1 MLSLLFGHKVHV
13 GLTFL
18 QEHYL
23 RCYCLGLVFL
33 LCKCDLKSKPLG
45 SPLRRPAPAPQPAP
59 GEGSSGRA
67 RPRPRLQP
75 RAPVPRGDE
84 GPGR

>member
-33 LCKCDLKSKPLG
+33 LCKCDLKSKPQIFFIYTHIYIKIENLQIRSEALSPVMDRSLG
-45 SPLRRPAPAPQPAP
+45 
-59 GEGSSGRA
+59 
-67 RPRPRLQP
+67 
-75 RAPVPRGDE
+75 
-84 GPGR
+84 